1 MQQQGKEPA
10 AGAPDEEE
18 DEDCSQLQSWNE
30 ELTQRLNAAVRQLQ
44 PGLARPSKR
53 FRAKQSRQQ
62 NHAAVS

>member
-1 MQQQGKEPA
+1 MQQQGKESA
-10 AGAPDEEE
+10 AVAPDEVE
-18 DEDCSQLQSWNE
+18 DQGCSQLQSWNE
-30 ELTQRLNAAVRQLQ
+30 ELTQRLNAAVRQ